1 MAPRL
6 VPRGPVPALA
16 LDTLGD
22 ARWVLAERKPGKFLL
37 VAFYRGLHCPI
48 CKGWLG
54 ELDKLQ
60 DELGRREVE
69 SIAVS
74 CDERERAQRARDDWG
89 LVRLAIGYGLA
100 IDAAREWGLFISSG
114 RGTTSAGVEEPALF
128 AEPGVFLIRP
138 GGELYASVVSSMPFA
153 RPHFREI
160 LQAVDFIV
168 SKDYP
173 ARGEA

>member
-1 MAPRL
+1 MAPRPL
-6 VPRGPVPALA
+6 PRQPVPGLA
-16 LDTLGD
+16 LDTLEGE
-22 ARWVLAERKPGKFLL
+22 RWTLAERKPGRFLL
-37 VAFYRGLHCPI
+37 MAFYRGLHCPV

-54 ELDKLQ
+54 ELAKLQ
-60 DELGRREVE
+60 DELARREVE

-74 CDERERAQRARDDWG
+74 CDERGRAQRARDEWG
-89 LVRLAIGYGLA
+89 LGKLPIGYGLS

-114 RGTTSAGVEEPALF
+114 RGKTSVGIEEPPLF
-128 AEPGVFLIRP
+128 AEPGVFLVRP
-138 GGELYASVVSSMPFA
+138 GGELYASVVSSM
-153 RPHFREI
+153 PHFREI